1 MSPPEFEYYGVNL
14 IPFKECTVVGDP
26 KNKIVMLERRLE
38 AGAVVLNQSTLWVV
52 GGWNGKNDLSTTEFL
67 NLDQKSVYGIATQN
81 LFAGNIGYLGFLKFL
96 TSQIVFARS

>member
-67 NLDQKSVYGIATQN
+67 NLGQKSVYGITTQT
-81 LFAGNIGYLGFLKFL
+81 FLQE
-96 TSQIVFARS
+96 TSVILAF